1 MSEIYKVG
9 YTKNNLVIK
18 IYVYFGLRLVKDNI
32 DEINK
37 LFITDPN
44 NKIFSDIFSTEELAD
59 IKKNNIEIIFLKD
72 EIHIDDTIETI
83 KKKLLLSISEINS
96 FNEIYLFAQY
106 FEQLNSVSVYENLTQ
121 NGKIELTKD
130 RLIQFLLNIN
140 DASIENLENKDFYD
154 YDDILSLGLDNQEF
168 LITKAIGQKFIAVER
183 NYPYTVNPFNVITYD
198 VFLEKFVEELTT
210 TTNKNLLMS
219 TGNINNNMI
228 YLCLANDVL
237 EYAISNDLSQ
247 ESTIKI
253 YYPYLLENNINNLE
267 QLNSNREKLRVE
279 TEKMLTTNL
288 QKNINNINLFYEI
301 FNNRTKELD
310 YKEIGIKNLELIIHP
325 EYEFNLPLD
334 IIFKLIHATKAIPF
348 IKYNPARRQ
357 ENIYRLYTNSIAT
370 NGKKIPYLNKA
381 SIFKLMRTVGTSKS
395 VTTYIEYYHNDN
407 LLPIT
412 CTFENNGNIILN
424 TQLNN
429 SLDVNTINLIL
440 KDAVNPVINI
450 VKDFLSQSGYKIY
463 NFNSIM
469 DENIEILQLEY
480 NIHIPIEKK
489 LNIKKIIGCLS
500 SIFSL
505 VSDDLD
511 SGIIMRFKRVA
522 NYNEMDS
529 QEAFIIEM
537 LNNGSRELEI
547 IQGLTSN
554 YGMTEPQARQKL
566 ASFVSSL
573 QVVQDAFQTRKLK
586 IKNNPGFLTTMILEK
601 FNNTLIIKVL
611 GINNIQY
618 LNTIPIYID
627 TLLRITQDPT
637 STTVIQEKIKKLCS
651 GKEEKIVEE
660 VEEIIAPVEQPLM
673 ENKQLTIVA
682 NELQFEDP
690 DDDDEEQLNM
700 LDILMDDDD
709 DDDDEDQ
716 DLGNEIILGEE
727 IILGNQIETEEDDE
741 QSPVID
747 AEDIIEQE
755 DDVPSPVIDAE
766 DIIEQEDDVP
776 SPVIDAEDMVEQED
790 DVPSPVIDAE
800 DMVEQEDDVPSPVID
815 AEDMVE
821 QDIVIGNEIN
831 NSNTNSSDEDTLSPL
846 VLSENSQSSKKGGG
860 DDDLETDI
868 TGISLTNPNPFFQRM
883 QNRDPS
889 LFLTDNEGKFNAYSR
904 MCPWNVRRQP
914 VILTDEEKDK
924 IDTEQPGSYDEAI
937 KYGSDPDK
945 QFWYICPRYWSFKK
959 NISLTEEQAK
969 SGKYGTIIPAK
980 AKKIP
985 PGAGVFEFTSKN
997 HEGDSGE
1004 YVKHYPGF
1012 LKPEAHP
1019 DGKCIPCCFK
1029 SWDSPEQRKRRE
1041 YCSSQEDKVTPT
1053 SLKRV
1058 GSMEEA
1064 DDYIKG
1070 ADKFP
1075 LKQNRFG
1082 YLPIAIQKLLHTDNK
1097 KCQISSINKN
1107 LKEFHPCMLRH
1118 GVEFSK
1124 LQSFIACIA
1133 DIYVDVSNEEPLSII
1148 EMKEKLINSLNLD
1161 LFMTLQ
1167 NGNLIEIFSNLS
1179 KKQDSDINIEK
1190 YQETKIFKNTNLNDP
1205 DQKKFLKNLILSYNN
1220 FIAFLRDNEIVIN
1233 YLYLWDLICK
1243 PNPNLFTNG
1252 LNLVII
1258 EMKNDDITNNVDILC
1273 PSNNYSSSFFDI
1285 NKRTAIIMKL
1295 GNYYEPIYS
1304 FEDKKD
1310 RFEIIRR
1317 FSLKNKELLP
1327 NIKNTL
1333 EIIKKTMNE
1342 KCGPLPSMPQVY
1354 KFKTNISLVKL
1365 VKLLKKIGNYTIKN
1379 QILNYNGKVISL
1391 IVSNKDYE
1399 GILPCLPS
1407 SPLIDLTEGY
1417 VWMDDIEGYSYENTI
1432 QILNSIYKLSN
1443 EEIPCKPVIKI
1454 LEDGLIV
1461 GILTLTNQFVVI
1473 NPPIQ
1478 DTFGDDLIS
1487 IKENNYANIDKI
1499 SITQNTIDEERI
1511 KNIKNI
1517 KLENNFYTIFRN
1529 TIRILLGEYKN
1540 RVIRKEIEDTVS
1552 STTLLYLSKI
1562 RIIDRLLRQL
1572 TNNIIK
1578 YVEYKPEILKDI
1590 ETITNCYMNSNDCET
1605 KKFCLSQEDSSCA
1618 LLIPKN
1624 NLINNQDNE
1633 KVYYGRIADEL
1644 VRYNRIKSFIF
1655 EPKAFLSFIDVKY
1668 NLREDEIIL
1677 LQSSLTQEYF
1687 EDLIPAEINKYIN
1700 YNTYDTTEPLQSAV
1714 YSNEV
1719 DTLIKSNEPIEQE
1732 KVDDLCEKPER
1743 SAVAGKWRNGF
1754 PLNSYELSFT
1764 NSPNICSFDIML
1776 FIIKN
1781 NNPDLQKLTKYN
1793 LKEELLNEYLLLF
1806 ETFKSDVLQ
1815 VLNSNGKKDL
1825 SKQVGIGQVTIN
1837 NVVMSEDYYL
1847 TNLDIWIIAKK
1858 YNLPL
1863 ILYSGTTL
1871 VENSEIIKVL
1881 NDDSSGKY
1889 YFIKSPGVR
1898 PNNIPKYKLLSLENG
1913 DVKISL
1919 QSLSF
1924 ELQSIIRNDI
1934 INSELQKFL
1943 ENFELKEIKN
1953 RKPKL
1958 KLKVIEDKVQKK
1970 PKKKL
1975 KLVVQDE

>member
-83 KKKLLLSISEINS
+83 KKKLLMSISEINS

-747 AEDIIEQE
+747 ADDMIQQE

-790 DVPSPVIDAE
+790 DVP
-800 DMVEQEDDVPSPVID
+800 
-815 AEDMVE
+815 
-821 QDIVIGNEIN
+821 
-831 NSNTNSSDEDTLSPL
+831 
-846 VLSENSQSSKKGGG
+846 
-860 DDDLETDI
+860 
-868 TGISLTNPNPFFQRM
+868 
-883 QNRDPS
+883 
-889 LFLTDNEGKFNAYSR
+889 
-904 MCPWNVRRQP
+904 W
-914 VILTDEEKDK
+914 
-924 IDTEQPGSYDEAI
+924 
-937 KYGSDPDK
+937 
-945 QFWYICPRYWSFKK
+945 
-959 NISLTEEQAK
+959 
-969 SGKYGTIIPAK
+969 
-980 AKKIP
+980 
-985 PGAGVFEFTSKN
+985 
-997 HEGDSGE
+997 
-1004 YVKHYPGF
+1004 
-1012 LKPEAHP
+1012 
-1019 DGKCIPCCFK
+1019 
-1029 SWDSPEQRKRRE
+1029 
-1041 YCSSQEDKVTPT
+1041 
-1053 SLKRV
+1053 
-1058 GSMEEA
+1058 
-1064 DDYIKG
+1064 
-1070 ADKFP
+1070 
-1075 LKQNRFG
+1075 
-1082 YLPIAIQKLLHTDNK
+1082 
-1097 KCQISSINKN
+1097 
-1107 LKEFHPCMLRH
+1107 
-1118 GVEFSK
+1118 
-1124 LQSFIACIA
+1124 
-1133 DIYVDVSNEEPLSII
+1133 
-1148 EMKEKLINSLNLD
+1148 
-1161 LFMTLQ
+1161 
-1167 NGNLIEIFSNLS
+1167 
-1179 KKQDSDINIEK
+1179 
-1190 YQETKIFKNTNLNDP
+1190 
-1205 DQKKFLKNLILSYNN
+1205 
-1220 FIAFLRDNEIVIN
+1220 
-1233 YLYLWDLICK
+1233 
-1243 PNPNLFTNG
+1243 
-1252 LNLVII
+1252 
-1258 EMKNDDITNNVDILC
+1258 
-1273 PSNNYSSSFFDI
+1273 
-1285 NKRTAIIMKL
+1285 
-1295 GNYYEPIYS
+1295 
-1304 FEDKKD
+1304 
-1310 RFEIIRR
+1310 
-1317 FSLKNKELLP
+1317 
-1327 NIKNTL
+1327 
-1333 EIIKKTMNE
+1333 
-1342 KCGPLPSMPQVY
+1342 
-1354 KFKTNISLVKL
+1354 
-1365 VKLLKKIGNYTIKN
+1365 
-1379 QILNYNGKVISL
+1379 
-1391 IVSNKDYE
+1391 
-1399 GILPCLPS
+1399 
-1407 SPLIDLTEGY
+1407 
-1417 VWMDDIEGYSYENTI
+1417 
-1432 QILNSIYKLSN
+1432 
-1443 EEIPCKPVIKI
+1443 
-1454 LEDGLIV
+1454 
-1461 GILTLTNQFVVI
+1461 
-1473 NPPIQ
+1473 
-1478 DTFGDDLIS
+1478 
-1487 IKENNYANIDKI
+1487 
-1499 SITQNTIDEERI
+1499 
-1511 KNIKNI
+1511 
-1517 KLENNFYTIFRN
+1517 
-1529 TIRILLGEYKN
+1529 
-1540 RVIRKEIEDTVS
+1540 
-1552 STTLLYLSKI
+1552 
-1562 RIIDRLLRQL
+1562 
-1572 TNNIIK
+1572 
-1578 YVEYKPEILKDI
+1578 
-1590 ETITNCYMNSNDCET
+1590 
-1605 KKFCLSQEDSSCA
+1605 
-1618 LLIPKN
+1618 
-1624 NLINNQDNE
+1624 
-1633 KVYYGRIADEL
+1633 
-1644 VRYNRIKSFIF
+1644 
-1655 EPKAFLSFIDVKY
+1655 
-1668 NLREDEIIL
+1668 
-1677 LQSSLTQEYF
+1677 
-1687 EDLIPAEINKYIN
+1687 
-1700 YNTYDTTEPLQSAV
+1700 
-1714 YSNEV
+1714 
-1719 DTLIKSNEPIEQE
+1719 
-1732 KVDDLCEKPER
+1732 
-1743 SAVAGKWRNGF
+1743 
-1754 PLNSYELSFT
+1754 
-1764 NSPNICSFDIML
+1764 
-1776 FIIKN
+1776 
-1781 NNPDLQKLTKYN
+1781 
-1793 LKEELLNEYLLLF
+1793 
-1806 ETFKSDVLQ
+1806 
-1815 VLNSNGKKDL
+1815 
-1825 SKQVGIGQVTIN
+1825 
-1837 NVVMSEDYYL
+1837 
-1847 TNLDIWIIAKK
+1847 
-1858 YNLPL
+1858 
-1863 ILYSGTTL
+1863 
-1871 VENSEIIKVL
+1871 
-1881 NDDSSGKY
+1881 
-1889 YFIKSPGVR
+1889 
-1898 PNNIPKYKLLSLENG
+1898 
-1913 DVKISL
+1913 
-1919 QSLSF
+1919 
-1924 ELQSIIRNDI
+1924 
-1934 INSELQKFL
+1934 
-1943 ENFELKEIKN
+1943 
-1953 RKPKL
+1953 
-1958 KLKVIEDKVQKK
+1958 
-1970 PKKKL
+1970 
-1975 KLVVQDE
+1975 

>member
-9 YTKNNLVIK
+9 YTKNNLVVK
-18 IYVYFGLRLVKDNI
+18 IYVYFGIRLVEDNI

-37 LFITDPN
+37 LFITDSN
-44 NKIFSDIFSTEELAD
+44 NKIFSDIFSKEELVD
-59 IKKNNIEIIFLKD
+59 IKNNNIEIVFLKD
-72 EIHIDDTIETI
+72 ELHLDDTIEII
-83 KKKLLLSISEINS
+83 KKKLLISIPEINS

-106 FEQLNSVSVYENLTQ
+106 FEQLKSVSVYENLTQ

-140 DASIENLENKDFYD
+140 DTNIDNLENKDFYD

-168 LITKAIGQKFIAVER
+168 LISKAIGQKFIAVER
-183 NYPYTVNPFNVITYD
+183 NYPYTVNPFNVIIYD

-219 TGNINNNMI
+219 TGNVYNNMI

-237 EYAISNDLSQ
+237 EYAISNNLSQ

-267 QLNSNREKLRVE
+267 QLNSNREKLKVE
-279 TEKMLTTNL
+279 TEKMLTSNL

-310 YKEIGIKNLELIIHP
+310 YKEIGIKNLELVIHH

-357 ENIYRLYTNSIAT
+357 ENIYRLYSNSIAT

-381 SIFKLMRTVGTSKS
+381 TILKLMRTLGTRTSI
-395 VTTYIEYYHNDN
+395 TTYIEYYYNDN

-412 CTFENNGNIILN
+412 CTFENNGNIIINIQLN
-424 TQLNN
+424 T
-429 SLDVNTINLIL
+429 SLDVNSINLIL
-440 KDAVNPVINI
+440 KDAVNPIINI

-469 DENIEILQLEY
+469 DENIEIVQLEY

-489 LNIKKIIGCLS
+489 LNIKNIIGCLS

-511 SGIIMRFKRVA
+511 TGIIMRFKRVA

-529 QEAFIIEM
+529 QEAFIIEL

-547 IQGLTSN
+547 IQGLISN
-554 YGMTEPQARQKL
+554 YGITETQARQKL

-586 IKNNPGFLTTMILEK
+586 IKNNPGFLTTMMREK
-601 FNNTLIIKVL
+601 FNNILIIKVV

-627 TLLRITQDPT
+627 TLLRISQDPT
-637 STTVIQEKIKKLCS
+637 STTVVQQKIKKLCS
-651 GKEEKIVEE
+651 DKEAKKIEE
-660 VEEIIAPVEQPLM
+660 VQEIIAPVEQPLM
-673 ENKQLTIVA
+673 ENKQLTIIA
-682 NELQFEDP
+682 NELQFEDLDP
-690 DDDDEEQLNM
+690 DDDDKQLNM
-700 LDILMDDDD
+700 FDILMDN
-709 DDDDEDQ
+709 DDED
-716 DLGNEIILGEE
+716 DDNLENEIILGEE
-727 IILGNQIETEEDDE
+727 IILGNETEEQEDIDDDDVSPIIVADDMVE
-741 QSPVID
+741 KEDNDKDDVPSPVIEPD
-747 AEDIIEQE
+747 DMVEQEDNDE
-755 DDVPSPVIDAE
+755 DDVPSPVIEPD
-766 DIIEQEDDVP
+766 DMVEQEDNDGDDVP
-776 SPVIDAEDMVEQED
+776 SPVIESDDMVEQKD
-790 DVPSPVIDAE
+790 GN
-800 DMVEQEDDVPSPVID
+800 
-815 AEDMVE
+815 

-831 NSNTNSSDEDTLSPL
+831 SNINSSDEETISPL
-846 VLSENSQSSKKGGG
+846 VLSEKSQSPKKGGG
-860 DDDLETDI
+860 DDDLETDM
-868 TGISLTNPNPFFQRM
+868 TGVSLTNPNPFFIRM
-883 QNRDPS
+883 QERDPS

-924 IDTEQPGSYDEAI
+924 IDLEQPGSYDQAI
-937 KYGSDPDK
+937 KYGSDPNK
-945 QFWYICPRYWSFKK
+945 KFWYICPRYWSFKN

-997 HEGDSGE
+997 HEDNNGN
-1004 YVKHYPGF
+1004 YVKHYPGY
-1012 LKPEAHP
+1012 LKSEAHP
-1019 DGKCIPCCFK
+1019 EGKCIPCCFK
-1029 SWDSPEQRKRRE
+1029 SWDSPEQKKRRE
-1041 YCSSQEDKVTPT
+1041 YCSSLEDKEPPQ
-1053 SLKRV
+1053 LKKV
-1058 GSMEEA
+1058 VSSMEET
-1064 DDYIKG
+1064 DEYIKG

-1082 YLPIAIQKLLHTDNK
+1082 YLPVAIQKLLHTDNK
-1097 KCQISSINKN
+1097 KCQSINKN

-1133 DIYVDVSNEEPLSII
+1133 DIYTDVSNEDPLSIV

-1167 NGNLIEIFSNLS
+1167 NGNLIDIFSNLS
-1179 KKQDSDINIEK
+1179 KEQDADVDIEK
-1190 YQETKIFKNTNLNDP
+1190 YKDTKIFKNTNLNDP
-1205 DQKKFLKNLILSYNN
+1205 DQKKFLKKLISSYSNY
-1220 FIAFLRDNEIVIN
+1220 IAFLRDNNIIIN

-1243 PNPNLFTNG
+1243 PNPNLFING

-1285 NKRTAIIMKL
+1285 NKTTAIIMKL

-1310 RFEIIRR
+1310 SFEIIKR

-1342 KCGPLPSMPQVY
+1342 KCGPLPSMPKVY
-1354 KFKTNISLVKL
+1354 KFKTNITLVKL

-1417 VWMDDIEGYSYENTI
+1417 VWMDDVEGYSYENTI
-1432 QILNSIYKLSN
+1432 QILNNIYKLSN

-1572 TNNIIK
+1572 TKNLIK

-1719 DTLIKSNEPIEQE
+1719 DTLIKSNEPIEQK
-1732 KVDDLCEKPER
+1732 KVDDLCEKPEK
-1743 SAVAGKWRNGF
+1743 SVVAGKWRNAF

-1806 ETFKSDVLQ
+1806 ETFKSNVLQ

-1825 SKQVGIGQVTIN
+1825 SKQVGIGQVSIN

-1858 YNLPL
+1858 YNLPI

-1871 VENSEIIKVL
+1871 VENNEIIKVL

-1919 QSLSF
+1919 QSLSL

-1953 RKPKL
+1953 RIPNL

-1975 KLVVQDE
+1975 KLVVKDE